1 MKIFERKFF
10 KQQKK
15 NSNQLDKSVKSSLGG
30 VRFISLAMAISLL
43 LVLALPMMVLAS
55 SIPETFYEQVI
66 PSERLLPRLVDD
78 AGLLSAGDAANID
91 KRLNTI
97 SERQGLDVVI
107 FTTREPL
114 GMLPRDFADDIYD
127 YGGYGMGANADG
139 ILLLVSMAD
148 RDWWITTHGYGIK
161 AFTDAGID
169 YIADE
174 FLSYMSAGD
183 YEEAFFRFA
192 TLADKFIDQAKTGD
206 PYDRHNLPEE
216 PMSPFWYLVSG
227 ASGGLSGLFGAGRM
241 KRALQ
246 SVGKKQVAGDYL
258 MAKDI
263 VGSGGGGSGGGGM
276 MAGMLAGVLGGS
288 GAETFLYDSV
298 SKRPRATATGS
309 STHTSSSGRTHGG
322 RGGKF

>member
-1 MKIFERKFF
+1 MEIFEKKFF

-148 RDWWITTHGYGIK
+148 RDWWITTHGYGIT

-183 YEEAFFRFA
+183 FEEAFFRYA

-206 PYDRHNLPEE
+206 PYDLHNLPEE
-216 PMSPFWYLVSG
+216 PMSPFWYLASG
-227 ASGGLSGLFGAGRM
+227 ASGGLAGLFGAGRM

-263 VGSGGGGSGGGGM
+263 AGSGGGSTGGGGM
-276 MAGMLAGVLGGS
+276 MAGMLGGLLGGV